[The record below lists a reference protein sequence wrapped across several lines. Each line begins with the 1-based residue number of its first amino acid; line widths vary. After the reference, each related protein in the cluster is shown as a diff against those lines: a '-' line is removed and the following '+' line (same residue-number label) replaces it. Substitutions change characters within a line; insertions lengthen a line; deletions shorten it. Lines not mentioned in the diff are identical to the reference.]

1 MKISFTGTGCSG
13 KSTLLKKCSEY
24 YGDKFTYVTEIT
36 RPIARKGL
44 PINEDGNDDT
54 QRAIID
60 AHFQNNKLTDVI
72 MDRCIVDGYVYTQ
85 WLFEKQK
92 VNEETYMYA
101 WNTFNEIID
110 DLDIIFYCCPL
121 EMEDDGERSVN
132 ENFQKDIAN
141 NMTMLLY
148 QEPWLQP
155 YKGKLVTL
163 YPDDVDKRFN
173 DIKIAIEE
181 YEHSTVR

>member
-13 KSTLLKKCSEY
+13 KSTLLKKCKEY
-24 YGDKFTYVTEIT
+24 YGNRFDYVTEVT

-60 AHFQNNKLTDVI
+60 AHIQNNKLDDVI
-72 MDRCIVDGYVYTQ
+72 MDRCIVDGYVYTE
-85 WLFEKQK
+85 WLFNQQK
-92 VNEETYMYA
+92 VNEETYEYA
-101 WNTFNEIID
+101 YNTLDDILN

-132 ENFQKDIAN
+132 ENFQQDIAN
-141 NMTMLLY
+141 SMTQLLY
-148 QEPWLQP
+148 QEDWNST

-163 YPDDVDKRFN
+163 EGDVDKRFN
-173 DIKIAIEE
+173 DIKIAIEKH
-181 YEHSTVR
+181 EHSTVG

>member
-13 KSTLLKKCSEY
+13 KSTLLKMCQEH
-24 YGDKFTYVTEIT
+24 YGDKFQYVTEVT

-60 AHFQNNKLTDVI
+60 AHIDNNKLTSVI
-72 MDRCIVDGYVYTQ
+72 MDRCIIDGYVYTE
-85 WLFEKQK
+85 WLFNQQK
-92 VNEETYMYA
+92 VNKETYEYA
-101 WNTFNEIID
+101 YNTLDDILN

-132 ENFQKDIAN
+132 ENFQQDIAN
-141 NMTMLLY
+141 SMTQLLY
-148 QEPWLQP
+148 QEDWNSA
-155 YKGKLVTL
+155 YKGTLVTL
-163 YPDDVDKRFN
+163 EGDVNKRFY
-173 DIKIAIEE
+173 DIKKSIEQ
-181 YEHSTVR
+181 YEHCTTG

>member
-13 KSTLLKKCSEY
+13 KSTLLAKCREY
-24 YGDKFTYVTEIT
+24 YGDKFEYVTEVT

-44 PINEDGNDDT
+44 PINEDGGDET

-60 AHFQNNKLTDVI
+60 AHIENNKLDNVI

-92 VNEETYMYA
+92 VSEETYSYA
-101 WNTFNEIID
+101 YATFNDIVD

-121 EMEDDGERSVN
+121 EIEDDGERSVN
-132 ENFQKDIAN
+132 KNFQKDIAT
-141 NMTMLLY
+141 NMTLLLY
-148 QEPWLQP
+148 QEPWSQP
-155 YKGKLVTL
+155 YKGTL
-163 YPDDVDKRFN
+163 ITLEGDVDNRLE
-173 DIKIAIEE
+173 DIKIAIKEH
-181 YEHSTVR
+181 EHSSIR